1 MILMPWTRLR
11 LAREA
16 LAAGLAAQQRERTLY
31 ALTGWDLESLNRA
44 FAEGTVE
51 IILSAEAREAIHNMA
66 IRSGYSLAEIVEM
79 FQTVWRK
86 SNPKEIDQ

>member
-11 LAREA
+11 LVREA
-16 LAAGLAAQQRERTLY
+16 LAAQQRENTLC
-31 ALTGWDLESLNRA
+31 ALAGWDLDSLNRA

-51 IILSAEAREAIHNMA
+51 IVTSAKAIEAIHGMA
-66 IRSGYSLAEIVEM
+66 RHSGYSLAEIVEL

-86 SNPKEIDQ
+86 Q